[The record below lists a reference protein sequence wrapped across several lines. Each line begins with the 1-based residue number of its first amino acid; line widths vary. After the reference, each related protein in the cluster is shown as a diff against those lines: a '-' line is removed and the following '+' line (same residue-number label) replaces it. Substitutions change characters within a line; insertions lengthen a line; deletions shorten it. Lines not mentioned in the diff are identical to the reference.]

1 MANLTKT
8 AIKKNIKFYNAK
20 SKGTGSN
27 YYYENPN
34 GINYIS
40 IEGDVFTYTD
50 WIPYGYNLQS
60 EKIEVLNKVAE
71 SVNTKSDFIN
81 WILNK

>member
-1 MANLTKT
+1 MTTLTKT
-8 AIKKNIKFYNAK
+8 EIKKNIKFYN
-20 SKGTGSN
+20 SRSIGTGSN

-40 IEGDVFTYTD
+40 TEDGVFTYTD
-50 WIPYGYNLQS
+50 WIPCGYNLQN
-60 EKIEVLNKVAE
+60 EKIELLNKVAE
-71 SVNTKSDFIN
+71 SLNTKSDFIN